1 MARGTAAIVDEV
13 ETHGSETDLECLTY
27 VLDCVAG
34 SSDVTFQ
41 HGWSRDA
48 APSHNGKRLADFV
61 AHPRSRGAGLLEAH
75 VVAQRL
81 YTTAAFRSINTPL
94 RNLATHPVT
103 KEVILPPK
111 IVEPHPMPCT
121 VTLLQMRT
129 TQTPRSVDPHS
140 TDPHSTQTGVA
151 QTRRFRVALGG
162 MQLY

>member
-48 APSHNGKRLADFV
+48 APSHGGKRLADFV

-94 RNLATHPVT
+94 RSLATPPPA
-103 KEVILPPK
+103 KEAVN
-111 IVEPHPMPCT
+111 
-121 VTLLQMRT
+121 
-129 TQTPRSVDPHS
+129 
-140 TDPHSTQTGVA
+140 
-151 QTRRFRVALGG
+151 RRC
-162 MQLY
+162 

>member
-94 RNLATHPVT
+94 RKLATHPVT
-103 KEVILPPK
+103 KEVVLPPK

-129 TQTPRSVDPHS
+129 TQTRVAQTRVVQTPIA
-140 TDPHSTQTGVA
+140 QTGVA

>member
-1 MARGTAAIVDEV
+1 MNEYD
-13 ETHGSETDLECLTY
+13 S
-27 VLDCVAG
+27 
-34 SSDVTFQ
+34 
-41 HGWSRDA
+41 
-48 APSHNGKRLADFV
+48 
-61 AHPRSRGAGLLEAH
+61 
-75 VVAQRL
+75 
-81 YTTAAFRSINTPL
+81 L